1 MPLASRSRASS
12 SSEGCAKRGGSWP
25 RKCLNVSV
33 KRTCPFG
40 HSVHVRIVVGADD
53 EGAVADAV
61 VEELRARGHDVRVVE
76 REQWPDVAARVARA
90 VAAGEADQGMLFCW
104 TGTGTSMAANKVPG
118 VRAALAWDPWIAEG
132 ARKWND
138 ANVLVMSLKRTDP
151 ETAREIVAAWL
162 SVEAPDPDEA
172 ANIARLGEL
181 ER

>member
-1 MPLASRSRASS
+1 M
-12 SSEGCAKRGGSWP
+12 
-25 RKCLNVSV
+25 
-33 KRTCPFG
+33 
-40 HSVHVRIVVGADD
+40 RIVVGADD

-61 VEELRARGHDVRVVE
+61 VEELRARGHGVE
-76 REQWPDVAARVARA
+76 VLDREEWPNVAARVARA

-151 ETAREIVAAWL
+151 ETARAIVDAWL
-162 SVEAPDPDEA
+162 NVEAPDPDEA
-172 ANIARLGEL
+172 ENIARLREL
-181 ER
+181 EQSG